1 MIKILFITSGL
12 RTGGAEMM
20 LHQLL
25 SRIDRSKFQSTVIS
39 LTDRATFG
47 NRIAALNIPVETL
60 NLQVGLSA
68 PIKLYRLVKL
78 IEKIQP
84 DIIQGWMYHGNL
96 ASQIASI
103 FLPKKIPV
111 ILAIHNTI
119 YSSNNFK
126 TITAGIVKLSG
137 YLSRNSDLTIY
148 VSQLSKSQHEKLGY
162 SDKNVT
168 VIPNGVDVFK
178 FKPDIN
184 ARKSVRDE
192 LGISDECILIG
203 MIARFAPQKDHNN
216 FLEAAGLIHQN
227 NKNVHFLL
235 CGTGVNSENQVLR
248 EVVDH
253 LDLSQQI
260 SLLGERADITRLI
273 AALDIAT
280 LSSAYGEA
288 FPLVVAEAMAAGV
301 PCVVTDVGDSAWIV
315 GDSGKVVEP
324 SNPQALANAWNNLIN
339 LTVQERKSLG
349 QAGRERVKKFFSLD
363 SVVNQYESLY
373 EDILETSRPKI
384 NCAIRSAERPGNNA

>member
-1 MIKILFITSGL
+1 MIKVLFITSGL

-25 SRIDRSKFQSTVIS
+25 SRINRSKFQPAVIS
-39 LTDRATFG
+39 LRDSGTFG
-47 NRIAALNIPVETL
+47 DRIAALDIPVETI
-60 NLQVGLSA
+60 NLQVRLSA
-68 PIKLYRLVKL
+68 PINLYRLVKL
-78 IEKIQP
+78 IEKNQP

-96 ASQIASI
+96 ASQIARI
-103 FLPKKIPV
+103 FLTKKIPV

-126 TITAGIVKLSG
+126 TITSVVVKLSG

-168 VIPNGVDVFK
+168 VLPNGIDILK
-178 FKPDIN
+178 FKPNIN

-192 LGISDECILIG
+192 LGISDNCILIG
-203 MIARFAPQKDHNN
+203 MIARFAPQKDHKN
-216 FLEAAGLIHQN
+216 FLEAANLIHQD

-235 CGTGVNSENQVLR
+235 CGTGVNAENQVLQGL
-248 EVVDH
+248 VDQ
-253 LDLSQQI
+253 LGLSNNV
-260 SLLGERADITRLI
+260 SLLGERADIARLI

-301 PCVVTDVGDSAWIV
+301 PCAVTDVGDSAWIV
-315 GDSGKVVEP
+315 GESGKVVEP
-324 SNPQALANAWNNLIN
+324 RNPQALANAWNSLLN
-339 LTVQERKSLG
+339 LTVQERIFLG
-349 QAGRERVKKFFSLD
+349 KAARERVQKLFSLD

-373 EDILETSRPKI
+373 ESILETWKY
-384 NCAIRSAERPGNNA
+384 